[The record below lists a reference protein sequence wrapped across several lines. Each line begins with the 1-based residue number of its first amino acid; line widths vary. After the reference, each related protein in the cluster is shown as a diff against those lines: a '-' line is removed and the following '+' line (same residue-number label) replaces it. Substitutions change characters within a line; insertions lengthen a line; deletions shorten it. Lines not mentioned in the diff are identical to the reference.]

1 MGGLDEVAL
10 TLTRD
15 EAISAYET
23 RLATERPWVVRGTT
37 LAA

>member
-10 TLTRD
+10 TL
-15 EAISAYET
+15 ESEGAIEAYEQ
-23 RLATERPWVVRGTT
+23 RLARQKPWLARGTA